1 VLILAGADCVEELDV
16 VLVGD
21 NDLVELEVPEAD
33 FEPCADA
40 EEVVDEETDF
50 DGSLVVVAVL
60 EAVDVRE
67 VDSEEVAVLVGSGV
81 TLKKDEAEA
90 VLDGASVLVEV
101 ILGFTEIDESAVT
114 VGTEV
119 ANDVLVP
126 VDVLVADLEAVAVKV
141 GRTAVSSKP
150 LGPTSEIN
158 TSDVSPA

>member
-1 VLILAGADCVEELDV
+1 M
-16 VLVGD
+16 
-21 NDLVELEVPEAD
+21 
-33 FEPCADA
+33 
-40 EEVVDEETDF
+40 
-50 DGSLVVVAVL
+50 VAVL
-60 EAVDVRE
+60 EAVDVLE
-67 VDSEEVAVLVGSGV
+67 TDADELAVFVKGGV
-81 TLKKDEAEA
+81 TLRNEEAEA
-90 VLDGASVLVEV
+90 VLDGASVRVEV